1 MSRLIAALCAGAL
14 FGAGLTLAGMVN
26 PLKVLNFLDFAGNW
40 DPSLALVMGSGLLIT
55 LVTFRF
61 VLARPAPVLA
71 DQFTLPTKLNID
83 PPLMIGSALFGIG
96 WGLAGYCPGPAV
108 AALSFGTLEPWLFV
122 GAMLAG
128 SFLGKLF
135 TR

>member
-1 MSRLIAALCAGAL
+1 MIRLLAALCAGAL
-14 FGAGLTLAGMVN
+14 FGVGLTLAGMVN

-40 DPSLALVMGSGLLIT
+40 DPSLALVMGSGLLVT

-71 DQFTLPTKLNID
+71 DQFTLPTKHNID
-83 PPLMIGSALFGIG
+83 PSLMIGSALFGIG

-128 SFLGKLF
+128 SFLGKIVS
-135 TR
+135 R

>member
-14 FGAGLTLAGMVN
+14 FRAGLTLAGMVN
-26 PLKVLNFLDFAGNW
+26 PLKVLNFLDFAGHW

-71 DQFTLPTKLNID
+71 DQFTLPTRLNID